1 MEKSILIIGTQG
13 SGKTTKAREIAN
25 QFKEDEVKWLFYNE
39 KVNSFLQKL
48 SEKTR
53 LIIFEG
59 VYDISGLKQ
68 LVKKLEEPLKING
81 KESSQFTISPM
92 YILTCQQEILEE
104 QLVELGTIFYERFEI
119 IKC

>member
-25 QFKEDEVKWLFYNE
+25 QFKEDEVTWLFYNE
-39 KVNSFLQKL
+39 KANSFSQKL

-59 VYDISGLKQ
+59 VYDIRGLKQ
-68 LVKKLEEPLKING
+68 LANKLEESIKIKG
-81 KESSQFTISPM
+81 KEGNQFTISPK
-92 YILTCQQEILEE
+92 YILTYKEEILDE
-104 QLVELGTIFYERFEI
+104 QLREFGSIFSERFEI

>member
-25 QFKEDEVKWLFYNE
+25 KFKEDEVTWLFYNE

-59 VYDISGLKQ
+59 VYDIRELKQ
-68 LVKKLEEPLKING
+68 LANKLEDSIKINA
-81 KESSQFTISPM
+81 KEGNQFTISPK

-104 QLVELGTIFYERFEI
+104 QLRELGSIFYERFEI